1 MKFISGMGT
10 STTKITNNSVLD
22 ISPQINNLGEVV
34 WEQYDGNDYEIYY
47 WRNGTA
53 TRITNNAVNDY
64 APRINDRSEIVWYGS
79 DGTDYEIFIA
89 QKDSDADG
97 VPDFRDNCPTVC
109 NVHQLDA
116 DGDGKGD
123 VCDTTP
129 GCGGCGQPQC
139 EQVCPPPTTS
149 TTTIP
154 DTDSDGILDNVDNCP
169 NICNTQQLDADGDLI
184 GDVCDDPN
192 NDGCGSC
199 GQPLCETP
207 C

>member
-1 MKFISGMGT
+1 MPDSILNGKSILAVDDEPD
-10 STTKITNNSVLD
+10 VLTV
-22 ISPQINNLGEVV
+22 LE
-34 WEQYDGNDYEIYY
+34 EEIKEDMCLC
-47 WRNGTA
+47 T
-53 TRITNNAVNDY
+53 
-64 APRINDRSEIVWYGS
+64 PE
-79 DGTDYEIFIA
+79 GTDGDGDG
-89 QKDSDADG
+89 KSDIC
-97 VPDFRDNCPTVC
+97 DNCPDVV
-109 NVHQLDA
+109 NPNQEDA

-123 VCDTTP
+123 VCDPTP

-192 NDGCGSC
+192 NDGCGGC